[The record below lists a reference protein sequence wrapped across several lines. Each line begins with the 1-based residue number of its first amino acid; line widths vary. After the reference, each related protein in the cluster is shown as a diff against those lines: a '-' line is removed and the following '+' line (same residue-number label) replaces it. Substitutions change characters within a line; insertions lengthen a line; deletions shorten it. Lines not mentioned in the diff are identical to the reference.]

1 MSESAESAKVDIL
14 VVDDDARNRRLLEG
28 YLLSEGYGVRCAA
41 DGSEAIAMAHSRAPD
56 VVLLDVMMPGM
67 SGFEVCKELKARSD
81 TRLTQ
86 VILVTALD
94 GTPHRVEGLDGG
106 ADDYVA
112 KPVRR
117 EEFMAKIRAVIRAR
131 RLLRELEEARAT
143 LAERNAK
150 LVELE
155 AMRDTLTQTLVHDL
169 KNPLAALVG
178 NLELLDAH
186 GDPKTV
192 TRIARAKNS
201 ASRMHRMILDLLDV
215 SRLEQGRLQLK
226 PEAVD
231 PSAVA
236 QAAVAEAETT
246 ASHRGV
252 RFEIEVPVGACAV
265 HADGSIL
272 RRIVDN
278 LLSNAVAHSSADS
291 VVRVAVHVRDEGIE
305 LAVADQGPG
314 IPAEHRE
321 TVFEKYARLDS
332 AAAGVTANRGLG
344 LTFCRLATEAHGGT
358 IWVEDA
364 PGGGAL
370 FRVLLPAY
378 EGSESRETPAL
389 TACERSDELLARS

>member
-1 MSESAESAKVDIL
+1 MSESAAVAQVDIL

-41 DGSEAIAMAHSRAPD
+41 DGLEALAMAAHSVPD

-67 SGFEVCKELKARSD
+67 SGFEVCKELKGRPE
-81 TRLTQ
+81 TRLSQ

-94 GTPHRVEGLDGG
+94 GTPHKVEGLDGG

-131 RLLRELEEARAT
+131 RLLKELEEARAT

-192 TRIARAKNS
+192 TRITRAKSS

-215 SRLEQGRLQLK
+215 SRFEQGRLQIK

-236 QAAVAEAETT
+236 QAAVAEAETA

-252 RFEIEVPVGACAV
+252 RFEVEVPVRECTV

-278 LLSNAVAHSSADS
+278 LVANAVAHSTAES
-291 VVRVAVHVRDEGIE
+291 VVRVAVNVREEGIE
-305 LAVADQGPG
+305 LSVADQGPG

-321 TVFEKYARLDS
+321 KVFEKYARLDS
-332 AAAGVTANRGLG
+332 ESSGVTANRGLG

-378 EGSESRETPAL
+378 ESSEVPQAPAL
-389 TACERSDELLARS
+389 TTRER